1 MSELEALLP
10 AALRAQDELLGRP
23 LGDLLRL
30 FEGPLAHLDEDLAQ
44 LYDDLFIE
52 TCAEWVVPY
61 LGDLV
66 AHRPLRGSVPRLASP
81 RADVARTIA
90 YRRRKGTAPILEQI
104 ARDVSGCPARAI
116 ESWQTLS
123 ITQHFLHLRP
133 HRPYAPDLRRT
144 GALRHHAD
152 AFGSAAHT
160 IDVRASQP
168 YSVPHVR
175 VFLWRLRALPL
186 GRVTPLALDATRF
199 FFAPEGGRVPL
210 FNRPDPAYDGPV
222 LTPAHVPQAITRR
235 DLFDDLTTYY
245 GERASVAVHLGDLL
259 VPAAQIDAAD
269 LSDRTPGDP
278 ASAWQHDPRPGRVL
292 IDPELGRLAVAPDL
306 LAAGPVRVSFHVGA
320 AAELG
325 GGQYERP
332 GLATPDVVFAE
343 GDPLDVLRK
352 HLQKISQGEGPGGAP
367 LGGALVVELGGSPTH
382 DLGDLTIAVPKDTR
396 LVLRAG
402 QRQRPHLR
410 VGTLTLKGAA
420 GSALEL
426 DGLVI
431 AGRIVVDADADF
443 PALGALAVRHCTL
456 VPGLTRT
463 SAGRPGDPAAPSL
476 EVRAPTLRLTLE
488 RCITGPL
495 RPHAGVTTALTL
507 SVLDASRPDA
517 PAFEAAGGGPGGAL
531 SLDRCTVIGTVHA
544 ESLDLVTNSLLLA
557 RLPAGSGL
565 AGPVVSER
573 RQIGCVR
580 FSYLPPGSQ
589 TPRRF
594 RCQPEASAVLRPG
607 PPPEEIQPDPLVHA
621 PAFGSLRYGSPHYAV
636 LSPETPLAIREAS
649 DDEAEPG
656 VFHDLFFPHIEANV
670 RARLA
675 EFLPL
680 GLDAGLT
687 LVT

>member
-1 MSELEALLP
+1 MNELEALLP
-10 AALRAQDELLGRP
+10 AALRAQDERLGRP

-30 FEGPLAHLDEDLAQ
+30 LAGPLAHLDEDLAQ

-90 YRRRKGTAPILEQI
+90 YRRRKGTVGVLEQL
-104 ARDVSGCPARAI
+104 ARDVSGFPARAI
-116 ESWQTLS
+116 ESWQGLS
-123 ITQHFLHLRP
+123 ITQHLLNLRP
-133 HRPYAPDLRRT
+133 SRAYAPDLRRT
-144 GALRHHAD
+144 AALRHHGD
-152 AFGSAAHT
+152 AFGTAAHT
-160 IDVRASQP
+160 VDVRASQP
-168 YSVPHVR
+168 HNLPHVR

-186 GRVTPLALDATRF
+186 ARVAPLAHDATRF
-199 FFAPEGGRVPL
+199 FASPVGGRVPL
-210 FNRPDPAYDGPV
+210 FHRPDPAYDGPV
-222 LTPAHVPQAITRR
+222 LSPAHVPQAITRR
-235 DLFDDLTTYY
+235 DLFDDLATYY
-245 GERASVAVHLGDLL
+245 GERRSLAVHLGDQL
-259 VPAAQIDAAD
+259 VPADRIDAAD
-269 LSDRTPGDP
+269 LGDRDPTDP
-278 ASAWQHDPRPGRVL
+278 ASAWHHDARPGRVL
-292 IDPELGRLAVAPDL
+292 IDPELGRLVVAPDL
-306 LAAGPVRVSFHVGA
+306 LALGPLRVSFHVGA
-320 AAELG
+320 PMELG

-332 GLATPDVVFAE
+332 GLAPADLVFAA
-343 GDPLDVLRK
+343 DDNLDLLRK
-352 HLQKISQGEGPGGAP
+352 LFANLRDGLDPKGAP
-367 LGGALVVELGGSPTH
+367 LGPTLVVELGGSPTH

-396 LVLRAG
+396 LVLRAA
-402 QRQRPHLR
+402 QRQRPVLR
-410 VGTLTLKGAA
+410 VGTLTLMGAA
-420 GSALEL
+420 GSAIEL

-431 AGRIVVDADADF
+431 SGRLVVDATLEL
-443 PALGALAVRHCTL
+443 PALGALTMRHCTL

-463 SAGRPGDPAAPSL
+463 PAGLPGDPDAPSL
-476 EVRAPTLRLTLE
+476 RVRAPTLRLTLE

-495 RPHAGVTTALTL
+495 RLHAGVTTRLTTC
-507 SVLDASRPDA
+507 VLDASRPDA
-517 PAFEAAGGGPGGAL
+517 PACAADDGGPGGAL
-531 SLDRCTVIGTVHA
+531 SLESCTVVGTVHA
-544 ESLDLVTNSLLLA
+544 ESLDLVTNTVILA
-557 RLPAGSGL
+557 RLPAGSAL

-594 RCQPEASAVLRPG
+594 RCQPEAGAVLRPG
-607 PPPEEIQPDPLVHA
+607 PPPAEVQPDPLAHA
-621 PAFGSLRYGSPHYAV
+621 PAFGSLRYGHPHYAV
-636 LSPETPLAIREAS
+636 LSPDTPPAIREGA

-656 VFHDLFFPHIEANV
+656 VYHDLFYPHIEANV